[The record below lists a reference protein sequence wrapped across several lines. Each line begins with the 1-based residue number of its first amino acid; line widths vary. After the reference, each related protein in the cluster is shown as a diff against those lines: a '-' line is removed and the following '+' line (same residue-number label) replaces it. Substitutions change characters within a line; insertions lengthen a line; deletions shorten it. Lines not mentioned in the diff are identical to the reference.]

1 MDAEKIQDK
10 MKSLQ
15 DDFDLKQE
23 KIKTLEGEIEQIR
36 GAYAVLQQ
44 ALAGEY
50 ETQTQVVVKHGV
62 PATPTEKNSEKSVI
76 VEPTIVEK
84 SNVVKEKGNK

>member
-23 KIKTLEGEIEQIR
+23 KIKTIEGEIEQIR

-50 ETQTQVVVKHGV
+50 ETQVVVKHGV